1 MASLNRIELQKLIS
15 EELETLAEQG
25 VFDRFRSSGAKVSKD
40 ISKMSGQD
48 LNPGKAT
55 TKQSGKVFLSQLVS
69 NRLRG
74 AGLDPSSGYYKKVY
88 DEVEEFFELG
98 LKQAGVAD
106 KIEIVKEFKF
116 NREEKKQLLQ
126 KLINIPR
133 TDGDKLPTGVLV
145 ALVNDVELQLNAN
158 ASILDQA
165 QPETP
170 GTGPSGEGIS
180 KTDLIDDPRLIA
192 GVVLTALTQSAGPG
206 QDKKVNMLAG
216 QLKKLLA
223 DDPQLVSN
231 YEKIALRLISRT
243 PGGDP
248 ESGLYS
254 LAGPDV
260 NESFQKIKI
269 SRSGLAQAI
278 KILLES
284 NELSNNK

>member
-1 MASLNRIELQKLIS
+1 MASLNRLELQKLIS

-25 VFDRFRSSGAKVSKD
+25 AFDRFRSSGAKISKD

-170 GTGPSGEGIS
+170 GTGPSGDGIS

-192 GVVLTALTQSAGPG
+192 GIIVTAMSMTPG
-206 QDKKVNMLAG
+206 LGSGASREIKKISDL
-216 QLKKLLA
+216 LKNEPKFVRDLDLRIR
-223 DDPQLVSN
+223 LMMN
-231 YEKIALRLISRT
+231 KALR
-243 PGGDP
+243 GDP
-248 ESGLYS
+248 SSGAYS
-254 LAGPDV
+254 FAGPDV

>member
-1 MASLNRIELQKLIS
+1 MASLNRLELQKLIN

-25 VFDRFRSSGAKVSKD
+25 AFDRFRSSSAKVDKD
-40 ISKMSGQD
+40 VSKMSGQD

-55 TKQSGKVFLSQLVS
+55 TKQSGKVFLSQLVN

-88 DEVEEFFELG
+88 DEVEEFFVAG
-98 LKQAGVAD
+98 FKQAGVDKD
-106 KIEIVKEFKF
+106 KIEIIKEFKF

-126 KLINIPR
+126 KLISIPR

-170 GTGPSGEGIS
+170 GAGPSSDGIS
-180 KTDLIDDPRLIA
+180 KIDLIDDPKLIA
-192 GVVLTALTQSAGPG
+192 GIIVTAMS
-206 QDKKVNMLAG
+206 M
-216 QLKKLLA
+216 
-223 DDPQLVSN
+223 
-231 YEKIALRLISRT
+231 T
-243 PGGDP
+243 PGLGSGASREIKKISDLLKNEPKFVRDLDLRIRLMMNKAFRGDP
-248 ESGLYS
+248 SSGAYS
-254 LAGPDV
+254 FADPDV

-269 SRSGLAQAI
+269 SRSGLTQAI

>member
-170 GTGPSGEGIS
+170 GAGPSSDGIS

-192 GVVLTALTQSAGPG
+192 GIIVTAMSMTPG
-206 QDKKVNMLAG
+206 LGSGASREIKKISDL
-216 QLKKLLA
+216 LKNEPKFVRDLDLRIR
-223 DDPQLVSN
+223 LMMN
-231 YEKIALRLISRT
+231 KALR
-243 PGGDP
+243 GDP
-248 ESGLYS
+248 SSGAYS
-254 LAGPDV
+254 FAGPDV

-269 SRSGLAQAI
+269 SRSGLTQAI
-278 KILLES
+278 KILLEG